1 MAQPPVALGS
11 ASSGQNL
18 PAGHCPPGTGA
29 GVGVGGA
36 GGGVGVG
43 DGVGGAGVGGGVGGA
58 GVAGGGPG
66 KGAGTGVG
74 GTEPAA
80 GASVVWALL
89 KGATSAA
96 SVNQSTNL
104 ILLCMR
110 RMVTVPVREG
120 SLPNTQ

>member
-1 MAQPPVALGS
+1 LPVAQPPVALGS

-18 PAGHCPPGTGA
+18 PAGHCPPGAGA

-36 GGGVGVG
+36 GGGVG
-43 DGVGGAGVGGGVGGA
+43 DGVGGAGVGKGV
-58 GVAGGGPG
+58 
-66 KGAGTGVG
+66 GTGVG

-104 ILLCMR
+104 ILLCIPTDYGR
-110 RMVTVPVREG
+110 SRPTVE
-120 SLPNTQ
+120 S